1 MHTGE
6 RTREPHERK
15 HVTIVLN
22 LVDLL
27 VKSVF
32 RLNIHKVDLEM
43 DTVRTFKTE
52 TTLVNLTL
60 LLYL

>member
-6 RTREPHERK
+6 RTGELHERK

-22 LVDLL
+22 LVDFL
-27 VKSVF
+27 VRSVF
-32 RLNIHKVDLEM
+32 RLTIHKANLEM
-43 DTVRTFKTE
+43 DTVSTFKTE